1 MQMEILN
8 FDQMNEVSY
17 IPNIHFNMVSI
28 EKRIIK
34 GCKLGGN
41 DKAILIEKD
50 GSKFKFDGKVTN
62 KKD

>member
-1 MQMEILN
+1 
-8 FDQMNEVSY
+8 MNEVSY

-28 EKRIIK
+28 EKRISK
-34 GCKLGGN
+34 GCKLGVN
-41 DKAILIEKD
+41 DKTIVIEKD